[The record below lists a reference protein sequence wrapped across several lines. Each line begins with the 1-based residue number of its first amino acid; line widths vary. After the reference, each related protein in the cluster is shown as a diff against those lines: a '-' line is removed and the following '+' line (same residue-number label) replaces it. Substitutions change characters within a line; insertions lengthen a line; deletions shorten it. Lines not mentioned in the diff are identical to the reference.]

1 MRIHGLPPLR
11 AVGALLCLAAAASS
25 AELVIRDVGLQLAIL
40 PTDFDY
46 TVEDPT
52 VSRSG
57 SDGFDS
63 GYGLTLGGLYSF
75 TRAGDR
81 HGFLAGVGLDV
92 GTYAYDGGGDM
103 ATLGGSACGGY
114 GVQLFERLDLRGLV
128 RIGLGV
134 ADLSLPATTSTNA
147 LDATGGYLAYSA
159 EVGLG
164 FAITDHLV
172 VDASAGYGLSN
183 ATLSGDDIDVTLDTS
198 GPRFALGLAWRLTNT
213 PWRLE

>member
-1 MRIHGLPPLR
+1 MRMQGIPSFR
-11 AVGALLCLAAAASS
+11 AAGALLCLAAAAST
-25 AELVIRDVGLQLAIL
+25 AELVIRDVGLQVAIL

-92 GTYAYDGGGDM
+92 GAYTYEGGGDM
-103 ATLGGSACGGY
+103 TTFGGSACGGY

-128 RIGLGV
+128 RVGLGV
-134 ADLSLPATTSTNA
+134 ADLSLPATTTTNA

-159 EVGLG
+159 ELGLG
-164 FAITDHLV
+164 YAITDHIV
-172 VDASAGYGLSN
+172 VDASVGYGLSN
-183 ATLSGDDIDVTLDTS
+183 AALTGDDIDVTLDTS
-198 GPRFALGLAWRLTNT
+198 GLRFALGLAWRLTNT